1 MAITISD
8 KVGPSGQYPNIPVDV
23 NKIANAL
30 NRISVADGG
39 TLGASPDKRLDET
52 SGVVTEKLLTAIQT
66 FQLKQ
71 FGWPGADRRVFP
83 GGQTITRINEL
94 LPDPGPIEA
103 PKNYIFFFS
112 FSPQMPSVKF
122 ALLVKVKDPMN
133 AVETTFWVKGGSG
146 FIIRR
151 GFTQDVRIIWMD
163 SPISIS
169 DLRGAAFVYRT
180 ELIPKFIIGAKGPE
194 RSGFVRKNSFAMKL
208 QGSSRWHT
216 FELPEGDFT
225 ILEAFSHKGKDQVVF
240 SIDGTLEIAN
250 IDGQE

>member
-52 SGVVTEKLLTAIQT
+52 SGIVTEKLLTGIQT

-94 LPDPGPIEA
+94 LPDPPGPIEA
-103 PKNYIFFFS
+103 PKNNIFFFS
-112 FSPQMPSVKF
+112 FSPQMPSVKS
-122 ALLVKVKDPMN
+122 ALLVKVRDPMN
-133 AVETTFWVKGGSG
+133 NLETTFFVKGGG
-146 FIIRR
+146 RFIIRR
-151 GFTQDVRIIWMD
+151 GFTQDVRILWMGL
-163 SPISIS
+163 PISIS
-169 DLRGAAFVYRT
+169 DMRGATFVYRT
-180 ELIPKFIIGAKGPE
+180 DLIPTWVLEGRG
-194 RSGFVRKNSFAMKL
+194 GFMLVRKNSFAMKL
-208 QGSSRWHT
+208 QRSSKWHN
-216 FELPEGDFT
+216 FELPDGDFT
-225 ILEAFSHKGKDQVVF
+225 ILEAFSHQGKDQVVF
-240 SIDGTLEIAN
+240 SIEGTLEVAN

>member
-94 LPDPGPIEA
+94 LPDPGPIDA
-103 PKNYIFFFS
+103 PKSNLFYFS
-112 FSPQMPSVKF
+112 FSPQMPSLKS
-122 ALLVKVKDPMN
+122 ALLVKVRDPMN
-133 AVETTFWVKGGSG
+133 NQETTFWVNGGSR

-151 GFTQDVRIIWMD
+151 GFTQDVRILWMD
-163 SPISIS
+163 LPISIS
-169 DLRGAAFVYRT
+169 DMRGATFVYRT
-180 ELIPKFIIGAKGPE
+180 DLIPTWVLEGGG
-194 RSGFVRKNSFAMKL
+194 GFMLVRKNSFSMKL
-208 QGSSRWHT
+208 QKSSRWHT
-216 FELPEGDFT
+216 FELPDGDFT
-225 ILEAFSHKGKDQVVF
+225 ILEAFFYKQTDPIVF
-240 SIDGTLEIAN
+240 TIEGTLEIAN